1 MLTLLSCTLQGK
13 PYVVLG
19 QSHGLFCFVAASSVL
34 AAAHFTFS
42 SVSSLSPSL
51 LSVEQSQRQ
60 LVEAHTDS
68 NFPQEWPTWCDVG
81 SDEGAFAWLTLN
93 YLLGFLGKEGA
104 DTMAAIDLGGG
115 SVQEAFALTDAQAK
129 TAPDPL
135 YVTKL
140 KGGGHTYSV
149 YVHR

>member
-1 MLTLLSCTLQGK
+1 M
-13 PYVVLG
+13 
-19 QSHGLFCFVAASSVL
+19 
-34 AAAHFTFS
+34 
-42 SVSSLSPSL
+42 VSSHLHDAPVPAVTKPCAWCVDMLHRVPGASCL
-51 LSVEQSQRQ
+51 R
-60 LVEAHTDS
+60 LV
-68 NFPQEWPTWCDVG
+68 NFHDVG

-129 TAPDPL
+129 AAPDPL

-140 KGGGHTYSV
+140 KGGGRTYSV
-149 YVHR
+149 YVHRFVQLHPCYTILITPQ

>member
-1 MLTLLSCTLQGK
+1 MVFRTVHESGCVSLADILPEVNRYRKHAVT
-13 PYVVLG
+13 VLKTSS
-19 QSHGLFCFVAASSVL
+19 SHLFA
-34 AAAHFTFS
+34 
-42 SVSSLSPSL
+42 
-51 LSVEQSQRQ
+51 
-60 LVEAHTDS
+60 
-68 NFPQEWPTWCDVG
+68 G

-93 YLLGFLGKEGA
+93 YLLGVLGEDGG

-129 TAPDPL
+129 VAPDPL

-140 KGGGHTYSV
+140 KGGGKEYSV